1 MDEAPSPSPRPRRRN
16 LRKYRGLLAVALFA
30 GLWVIGKATGLLEGW
45 DQERIRTMVEASG
58 ALGVLAFI
66 AAFSVG
72 ELLHVPGMVFV
83 AAAIVLWG
91 ALWGFAISFGAAL
104 VSVLVSFFLVRAVGG
119 KALAEME
126 RPLVKRLLSRLD
138 RRPIQTVALLRL
150 VLWLA
155 PALNYALAMTNVRPR
170 DYLVGSALGLF
181 LPIAA
186 GSAVFAWL
194 LL

>member
-1 MDEAPSPSPRPRRRN
+1 
-16 LRKYRGLLAVALFA
+16 VALFA